1 MATSKQKSGVDRLV
15 RTTVRIPQS
24 LLTAAKH
31 RAIDKGETLQE
42 VLTQALRAYV
52 RKGSQR

>member
-1 MATSKQKSGVDRLV
+1 MVTTKEKDRTERLT

-24 LLTAAKH
+24 LLAALKH

-52 RKGSQR
+52 RKGGRR

>member
-1 MATSKQKSGVDRLV
+1 MATIKERVRAEHLV

-24 LLTAAKH
+24 LLSAAKH

-52 RKGSQR
+52 RKGGRR